1 MHRIHITRICIFL
14 CLLVAAPLAGA
25 DVLEEILDRRVIRI
39 GVAEFVPWTM
49 RTKSGDLIGFEID
62 VARKL
67 AADMGVRA
75 DIRVYDLNDIIPAVQ
90 QGEIDVI
97 AGGLAITPRRAL
109 QVSFSRPLATTGIS
123 VAINGEK
130 LRNVSSLEHL
140 DDERVVIAAVS
151 DTLALNVS
159 QSFFPNADI
168 RVFDTAEEAETELLE
183 NRAHA
188 YLASEPEVDFLALQS
203 GGGIEVPIAEP
214 MMASAEGLAIKR
226 GEQELKNFLDAWVT
240 ARQTDKWLAAARN
253 YWFKSMAWAPELA
266 E

>member
-1 MHRIHITRICIFL
+1 MQRICTAILCTVF
-14 CLLVAAPLAGA
+14 CLLFVTPQAAA
-25 DVLEEILDRRVIRI
+25 DVLEDILDRRVIRI

-49 RTKSGDLIGFEID
+49 RSKSGELIGFEID

-75 DIRVYDLNDIIPAVQ
+75 DIRVYELNDIIPAVQ

-109 QVSFSRPLATTGIS
+109 QVSFSRPLASTGIS
-123 VAINGEK
+123 VAVNGEK

-159 QSFFPNADI
+159 QTFFPDAEI
-168 RVFDTAEEAETELLE
+168 RVFETAAEAETELLE

-188 YLASEPEVDFLALQS
+188 YLASEPEVDFLAMQS
-203 GGGIEVPIAEP
+203 GGRIEVPIAEP
-214 MMASAEGLAIKR
+214 MMASAEGLAVRR
-226 GEQELKNFLDAWVT
+226 GEQELLNFLDAWVV
-240 ARQTDKWLAAARN
+240 ARQTDKWLVAARN
-253 YWFKSMAWAPELA
+253 YWFKSIDWAAELA